1 MCVYIYR
8 HTALRQPGSRQ
19 TPAAIS
25 TLPAKILAS
34 TVRYKKE
41 PRILGEMAD
50 SRAGAGKEQDGSGTP
65 HASFS
70 AQRMV
75 RTGLKDIIMIVMD
88 YNPFRKIGN
97 REGINK

>member
-1 MCVYIYR
+1 MYVYIYR
-8 HTALRQPGSRQ
+8 HTDLRQPGSRQ

-50 SRAGAGKEQDGSGTP
+50 SRAGAGKALSESGTP
-65 HASFS
+65 PANKASSVQFS
-70 AQRMV
+70 SVARV
-75 RTGLKDIIMIVMD
+75 RLCAT
-88 YNPFRKIGN
+88 P
-97 REGINK
+97 

>member
-1 MCVYIYR
+1 MSIYIHKYVNIHMCVCVYIYR

-34 TVRYKKE
+34 SVLYKKE

-50 SRAGAGKEQDGSGTP
+50 SRAGAGKALSEPGTP
-65 HASFS
+65 PATRLV
-70 AQRMV
+70 Q
-75 RTGLKDIIMIVMD
+75 
-88 YNPFRKIGN
+88 FRSVQSLS
-97 REGINK
+97 RVLLCATP